1 MDDRL
6 FLDEFIIMRQSD
18 SMPKYIIDNWDIFLN
33 EYCNDNNI
41 LVDDFAEDVDQYL
54 EGNKTYEELLN
65 FFNKETEKEVDEQ
78 LSLF

>member
-1 MDDRL
+1 MDVRL
-6 FLDEFIIMRQSD
+6 FLDEFIIMRQSN
-18 SMPKYIIDNWDIFLN
+18 SMPQYVIDNWDIFLN

-41 LVDDFAEDVDQYL
+41 LVDDFGEDVDQYL